1 MKYKTLLTQ
10 IRRGAVSLLVT
21 ALALPLFLSAGTQ
34 AFGQTATT
42 IHVEAVLVTFN
53 YVAGYQRRP
62 NAYVYVKDNLG
73 QPVAGATVT
82 GTWSGC
88 LPGSGSAVTQ
98 IYTTD
103 ANGNPV
109 PPYSYAHIAHPKT
122 HSCGGKG
129 SKPCSFVFTVTS
141 MTHPSLQY
149 DPSANVQTSGSS
161 PCF

>member
-1 MKYKTLLTQ
+1 MQNENIITQ
-10 IRRGAVSLLVT
+10 TIKK
-21 ALALPLFLSAGTQ
+21 
-34 AFGQTATT
+34 AFGLLITAVALSLFWGSGTEAFAQTATA
-42 IHVEAVLVTFN
+42 IHVEAVLVNFN
-53 YVAGYQRRP
+53 YVVGYQRRP

-88 LPGSGSAVTQ
+88 LPGSGSAATQ

-141 MTHPSLQY
+141 ITHPTLQY

>member
-1 MKYKTLLTQ
+1 MQNKNIITQ
-10 IRRGAVSLLVT
+10 TIKGALFLILNT
-21 ALALPLFLSAGTQ
+21 LALPLFCGSGTE

-42 IHVEAVLVTFN
+42 IHVEAVGVNFQYVT
-53 YVAGYQRRP
+53 GPRRRP
-62 NAYVYVKDNLG
+62 NAYVFVKDNLG

-88 LPGSGSAVTQ
+88 LPGTGSAITQ

-109 PPYSYAHIAHPKT
+109 PPYSFAHIIHPKT
-122 HSCGGKG
+122 YSCWGNGPKSCG
-129 SKPCSFVFTVTS
+129 FYFTVTS
-141 MTHPSLQY
+141 ITHPSLQY
-149 DPSANVQTSGSS
+149 DPSANLQTTGSS